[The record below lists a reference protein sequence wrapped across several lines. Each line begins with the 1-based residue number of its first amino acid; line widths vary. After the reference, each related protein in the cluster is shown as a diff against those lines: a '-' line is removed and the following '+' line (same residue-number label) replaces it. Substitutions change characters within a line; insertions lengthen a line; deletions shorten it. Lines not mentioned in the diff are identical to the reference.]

1 VHILLIKLLYSP
13 ELRLQLLAYLPK
25 KITVNVMVSTFQ
37 ERVRDDLQIVIMRH
51 NALNNYLVVLHNRT
65 LYVIFTGTIKGS
77 AWW

>member
-1 VHILLIKLLYSP
+1 
-13 ELRLQLLAYLPK
+13 
-25 KITVNVMVSTFQ
+25 MVSTFQ